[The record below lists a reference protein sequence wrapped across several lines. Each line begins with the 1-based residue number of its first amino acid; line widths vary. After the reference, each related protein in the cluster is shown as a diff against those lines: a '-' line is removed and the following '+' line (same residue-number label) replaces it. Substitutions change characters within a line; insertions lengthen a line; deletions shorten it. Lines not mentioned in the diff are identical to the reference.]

1 MHLPE
6 PQRLLDLSGETA
18 LVTGAGTGIGAGI
31 ARRLGQA
38 GANVAVHFRNSEAG
52 AATVAREIEGYGRR
66 ALPVKADVTDA
77 DAVKALV
84 SDVEAQLGPVSIL
97 VNNAGIYPLAPL
109 EEMTAEQ
116 WDEMMNANL
125 RSVFLCTQQVAARM
139 KSRLADGAPGVRPGG
154 SIVNIASIEGLQP
167 AWRHSHYNAAKGG
180 VITYTKASA
189 LELAPIRVNA
199 VSPGLI
205 ARDGIEEAWPDGVAR
220 WKAAAPLERLGTPED
235 IGDAVL
241 FLASPAARWI
251 TGANLVV
258 DGGVTSRP
266 LF

>member
-1 MHLPE
+1 MRLPD
-6 PQRLLDLSGETA
+6 PQDLLDLSGETA

-31 ARRLGQA
+31 ARRLAQA
-38 GANVAVHFRNSEAG
+38 GANIAVHFRSSEAG
-52 AATVAREIEGYGRR
+52 AAAVAAEVESVGRR
-66 ALPVKADVTDA
+66 ALSVRADVTDA
-77 DAVKALV
+77 SEVEALV
-84 SDVEAQLGPVSIL
+84 SEVEQTLGPISIL

-109 EEMTAEQ
+109 EEMTVEQ
-116 WDEMMNANL
+116 WDEMIRANL
-125 RSVFLCTQQVAARM
+125 RSVFLCTRQVAGRM
-139 KSRLADGAPGVRPGG
+139 KARISEERRPGR
-154 SIVNIASIEGLQP
+154 IVNIASIEGLQP
-167 AWRHSHYNAAKGG
+167 AWQHSHYNAAKGG

-205 ARDGIEEAWPDGVAR
+205 GREGIEQAWPEGVSR
-220 WKAAAPLERLGTPED
+220 WKQAAPLERLGTPED

>member
-1 MHLPE
+1 MNAPDPHE
-6 PQRLLDLSGETA
+6 LLDLSGRIA
-18 LVTGAGTGIGAGI
+18 LVTGAGGGIGAGI

-38 GANVAVHFRNSEAG
+38 GADVAVHYRSSEAE
-52 AATVAREIEGYGRR
+52 AAAVAKDIESIGRR
-66 ALPVKADVTDA
+66 SLPVQADVTDA
-77 DAVKALV
+77 AAVDTLV
-84 SDVEAQLGPVSIL
+84 SHIESNLGPISIL
-97 VNNAGIYPLAPL
+97 VNNAGIQPLALL
-109 EEMTAEQ
+109 EEMTPRQ
-116 WDEMMNANL
+116 WDEMMSADL
-125 RSVFLCTQQVAARM
+125 KSVFLCTQRVAH
-139 KSRLADGAPGVRPGG
+139 GAAAE

-167 AWRHSHYNAAKGG
+167 AWRHSHYTAAKGG

-205 ARDGIEEAWPDGVAR
+205 AREGIEEAWPEGVAR
-220 WKAAAPLERLGTPED
+220 WKEAAPLTRLGTPED

-241 FLASPAARWI
+241 FLASTAARWI
-251 TGANLVV
+251 TGVNLVV